1 MIRTLSIR
9 AGLLAVALLAA
20 LALPARAQTTT
31 TQYVVRGPVA
41 AVIWGLDE
49 GAIDFDLTVLASG
62 DIAPAVGAEPAPGPR
77 VAFSLMRLSS
87 LGGTLIRRYWYG
99 NAALPV
105 GALSISPDLSEAT
118 LDVEVEGIRGER
130 IGNGAATE
138 SVVKGRIQIK
148 WVANANAANTALAY
162 NNQTQPFPVQ
172 FDAVGQ
178 GRKATATVKI
188 TVDGLGGPLDV
199 TGPGTLLSVASGLL
213 TLKAQ

>member
-1 MIRTLSIR
+1 MKRTFSLR
-9 AGLLAVALLAA
+9 AGLLAIALLTG
-20 LALPARAQTTT
+20 LALPARAQTN

-41 AVIWGLDE
+41 AVIWGLDQ
-49 GAIDFDLTVLASG
+49 GAIDFDLTLLASS

-99 NAALPV
+99 NAALPLD
-105 GALSISPDLSEAT
+105 ALSISPDLSEAT
-118 LDVEVEGIRGER
+118 LDVEVDGTRGEQ
-130 IGNGAATE
+130 IGNGAVKE
-138 SVVKGRIQIK
+138 SVVKGRIQIN
-148 WVANANAANTALAY
+148 WVANAAAANTTLSL
-162 NNQTQPFPVQ
+162 NNQTAPFPVQ

-178 GRKATATVKI
+178 GRGATATVKI

-199 TGPGTLLSVASGLL
+199 TGPGRLLSVASGLL

>member
-1 MIRTLSIR
+1 MKRTFSLR
-9 AGLLAVALLAA
+9 ASLLAVALLTA
-20 LALPARAQTTT
+20 LALPARAQTN

-41 AVIWGLDE
+41 AVIWGLDQ
-49 GAIDFDLTVLASG
+49 GAIDFDLTVLASS

-77 VAFSLMRLSS
+77 IAFSLMRLSS

-99 NAALPV
+99 SAALPLD
-105 GALSISPDLSEAT
+105 ALSISPDLSGAT
-118 LDVEVEGIRGER
+118 LNVEVDGTRGER
-130 IGNGAATE
+130 IGDGAVKE
-138 SVVKGRIQIK
+138 SVVKGRIEIK
-148 WVANANAANTALAY
+148 WVANAAAANTTLSL

-178 GRKATATVKI
+178 GRAATATVKI